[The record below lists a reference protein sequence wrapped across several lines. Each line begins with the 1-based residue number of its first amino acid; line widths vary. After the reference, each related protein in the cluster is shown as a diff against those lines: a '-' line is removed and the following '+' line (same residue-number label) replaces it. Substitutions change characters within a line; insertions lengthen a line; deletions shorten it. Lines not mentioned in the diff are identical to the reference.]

1 MTTAWRAPLSAAVEG
16 PLATDGARIFAAS
29 RDGVLKAVEV
39 RSGAPLWELPDRP
52 GVVEFGAGTLV
63 LRGPDGMVSAIE
75 PGTGRTRWRTPT
87 GVTGSLPPV
96 IYKDVVVV
104 GGQGLTALNLD
115 TGRPVWSDA
124 DARVTAAP
132 VAWGPWLLV
141 GEGEGALRCRDAA
154 TGTALWSFATTKPLL
169 APPVVDPERRVLL
182 GTTDR
187 RFVALDVDDKGDPHW
202 SWRLGAGIQNPPA
215 VLADLVLFTT
225 HEDVLYGLK
234 RSNGHIIWR
243 ASLPSRPLSGP
254 VMRGEAAVV
263 ACYGARPGETFLVA
277 FDGRTGERLGDV
289 KAPGEIRTAPLLAGD
304 LLVMGLAE
312 RAVVAMRLGAID
324 APEP

>member
-29 RDGVLKAVEV
+29 RDGVVKAVEA
-39 RSGAPLWELPDRP
+39 RGGAPLWEVADLP
-52 GVVEFGAGTLV
+52 GALEFGSGTLV
-63 LRGPDGMVSAIE
+63 VRGPDGMVWALE
-75 PGTGRTRWRTPT
+75 PGTGRTRWRTPS

-104 GGQGLTALNLD
+104 AGHGLAALNLD
-115 TGRPVWSDA
+115 TGRPLWSDA
-124 DARVTAAP
+124 GARVTAAP
-132 VAWGPWLLV
+132 LAWGPWLLV
-141 GEGEGALRCRDAA
+141 GEAEGALRCRDAA
-154 TGTALWSFATTKPLL
+154 TGTALWSFPTAKPLV
-169 APPVVDPERRVLL
+169 APPVVDVDRRLLL

-187 RFVALDVDDKGDPHW
+187 RFVALDVDDKGDVHW
-202 SWRLGAGIQNPPA
+202 SWRFGAAIQNPPA
-215 VLADLVLFTT
+215 VLGDLVLFTT

-254 VMRGEAAVV
+254 VMRGEAALV

-289 KAPGEIRTAPLLAGD
+289 KAPGEIRTSPILAGD
-304 LLVMGLAE
+304 LLVAGLAE
-312 RAVVAMRLGAID
+312 RAVVALRLGVID
-324 APEP
+324 EPEP